1 MFVQWWVELKKCLK
15 ITSINETRECR
26 VEHFCKN
33 RLIETTIIRFKTIR
47 IKIVL
52 FKFETIPIP
61 GNGAFTPLL
70 STRLARRRTLGQAAR
85 SVGFGLP
92 LGFISRPTSL
102 TGEAH
107 NLSLSIS
114 LSLSLSLSSSQ
125 NLTFVS
131 FCESRGYFP
140 RPKKNRPNSKF
151 V

>member
-1 MFVQWWVELKKCLK
+1 MWNTFA
-15 ITSINETRECR
+15 
-26 VEHFCKN
+26 
-33 RLIETTIIRFKTIR
+33 
-47 IKIVL
+47 KIVL
-52 FKFETIPIP
+52 SKPQLFGSKQFGSKLFFLNLRQFQFRGT
-61 GNGAFTPLL
+61 ARSLHSFPLDL
-70 STRLARRRTLGQAAR
+70 LVVARSVARATR

-92 LGFISRPTSL
+92 LGFISRPTSV